1 MSELRRIEQ
10 ILDLAR
16 WAPSGD
22 NTQPWRFEI
31 VADDHVIVHGFDTR
45 DHCVYDLTGRPSQ
58 IALGA
63 LLETLRI
70 AASGFGL
77 RAAVRRMAAPETQ
90 PTFEVRLVADATV
103 SASPLIPHI
112 MTRVVQRRAM
122 KTRPLSPTEK
132 RELEAGVGADYTV
145 VWLEGW
151 RRRFAAARLMF
162 ASAKIRLTTPE
173 AFEVHRSVIE
183 WNARF
188 SADKIPDQ
196 AVGLDPL
203 TTRAMHWAMQD
214 WRRVEFLNTYL
225 GGTLAPRIQ
234 LDFLP
239 GLACA
244 AHFLVAARNRPVGID
259 DYISAGMAM
268 QRFWL
273 TATRLGLHLQP
284 EMTPLI
290 FSMYAREGRRFSVR
304 QESLAL
310 AREVRASLEA
320 LVGTD
325 RLDATVFM
333 GRIGA
338 GPTPDSRSTRLGL
351 DRLILH

>member
-1 MSELRRIEQ
+1 MRVCEQ

-31 VADDHVIVHGFDTR
+31 VADDNVIVRGFDTR
-45 DHCVYDLTGRPSQ
+45 DHCVYDLTGHPSQ
-58 IALGA
+58 MAIGA

-70 AASGFGL
+70 AASGSGL
-77 RAAVRRMAAPETQ
+77 RAEVQRLAAPETQ
-90 PTFEVRLVADATV
+90 PTFDVKLLADPAISV
-103 SASPLIPHI
+103 SPLFTHI
-112 MTRVVQRRAM
+112 KVRAVQRRAM
-122 KTRPLSPTEK
+122 NTRPLSPIEK
-132 RELEAGVGADYTV
+132 RELEASVGANYRIA
-145 VWLEGW
+145 WMEGA
-151 RRRFAAARLMF
+151 RARLAAARLMF

-173 AFEVHRSVIE
+173 AFEVHRKVIE

-188 SADKIPDQ
+188 SVDKIPDQ

-203 TTRAMHWAMQD
+203 TMRAMRWAMQD
-214 WRRVEFLNTYL
+214 WRRIEFLNTYL
-225 GGTLAPRIQ
+225 GGTFAPRIQ
-234 LDFLP
+234 LDFIP

-244 AHFLVAARNRPVGID
+244 AHFLIVAGTRPANVDDYVAAG
-259 DYISAGMAM
+259 GAM

-304 QESLAL
+304 PESLAL
-310 AREVRASLEA
+310 AHQVRARLEV
-320 LVGTD
+320 LVGAND
-325 RLDATVFM
+325 LDAGVFM

-338 GPTPDSRSTRLGL
+338 GPAAVSRSTRLDL
-351 DRLILH
+351 DRLILR